1 MLASKP
7 ELWTSS
13 RDTTVKG
20 AALAWALAGAVRFAV
35 ATAVVALVLSTFV
48 QDTDAER
55 FASTAYLALTFAAIL
70 LIAKWFVPA
79 GRDERPES
87 LRIPTLPV
95 LLASLLGLAAV
106 LAAGAGLVADPSA
119 EVRTLAYCL
128 AAVGVAAIGRSGAF
142 PRLHATLAR
151 GDRLEAT
158 IRYATLFSVAALL
171 LASQLPQQIGDVIAA
186 FAYGGSLVAAVA
198 LASVLVAPTPLG
210 SRVRNAY
217 GDGLR
222 TIEELSSD
230 LVFAR
235 MIDVSVVTMVASIA
249 MASLLRPPYFGA
261 VRHGCVRVGPLRS
274 ARRRDGE
281 PAATGRRAP
290 GSGPT
295 LRSCAFTR
303 PRCGARRSVREG
315 LDGRARDPLERNDG
329 GCGVFNR
336 EPSVAAQ
343 RRAVRGRRVRR
354 DDRYGR
360 RRGRGVPAVDPER
373 AVTTVT
379 RLAGK
384 IALAAAFAAFVI
396 AKGVP
401 ALRHDWNWPLDR
413 LAVPSF
419 LNESISGWLSVGFG
433 IANSHPTTY
442 LLAAPTA
449 VALWLF
455 GTLVALS
462 TARVR
467 DGILRRDRSRERC
480 VAVGGRAERVRGRRV
495 FCAL

>member
-1 MLASKP
+1 MDVP
-7 ELWTSS
+7 

-186 FAYGGSLVAAVA
+186 FAYGGSLVSAVA

-249 MASLLRPPYFGA
+249 MASLLRPPYSEPFAMVAYASVLFAALGVAMESRRRPAAELPVA
-261 VRHGCVRVGPLRS
+261 VRPLDPARS
-274 ARRRDGE
+274 LA
-281 PAATGRRAP
+281 
-290 GSGPT
+290 
-295 LRSCAFTR
+295 L
-303 PRCGARRSVREG
+303 
-315 LDGRARDPLERNDG
+315 
-329 GCGVFNR
+329 
-336 EPSVAAQ
+336 VAA
-343 RRAVRGRRVRR
+343 RA
-354 DDRYGR
+354 DQ
-360 RRGRGVPAVDPER
+360 
-373 AVTTVT
+373 
-379 RLAGK
+379 
-384 IALAAAFAAFVI
+384 F
-396 AKGVP
+396 AKGWTAERVI
-401 ALRHDWNWPLDR
+401 RW
-413 LAVPSF
+413 
-419 LNESISGWLSVGFG
+419 SV
-433 IANSHPTTY
+433 T
-442 LLAAPTA
+442 TA
-449 VALWLF
+449 VAAFLIASL
-455 GTLVALS
+455 L
-462 TARVR
+462 
-467 DGILRRDRSRERC
+467 LRRSAEPFA
-480 VAVGGRAERVRGRRV
+480 VVGFVATIVTAVGVAAECRRSIPS
-495 FCAL
+495 AQSPP